1 MKKARPRAV
10 AGLCVTLLLIM
21 LVLLVPAYA
30 LAHRVSPLPDTT
42 QTQPVDT
49 GQPMES
55 GASATSRYWAG
66 YLLLGIILCA
76 IVYFITRGRA
86 HRLSCPEIQ
95 DTSLTASGCQS
106 HIVATSD
113 STERSWLGL
122 SPQSSQAFDRVR
134 SAYAHGVTGKSLPP
148 VGQSMERVI
157 ERTRYLHVRLPEYH
171 GWG

>member
-1 MKKARPRAV
+1 MARADSHREFLTEGRIRMKKARPRAV

-86 HRLSCPEIQ
+86 HRLFLSRN
-95 DTSLTASGCQS
+95 SGYFLDRFGLPVTYCC
-106 HIVATSD
+106 HI
-113 STERSWLGL
+113 GL
-122 SPQSSQAFDRVR
+122 YGAELVGIV
-134 SAYAHGVTGKSLPP
+134 SA
-148 VGQSMERVI
+148 I
-157 ERTRYLHVRLPEYH
+157 ESGL
-171 GWG
+171 